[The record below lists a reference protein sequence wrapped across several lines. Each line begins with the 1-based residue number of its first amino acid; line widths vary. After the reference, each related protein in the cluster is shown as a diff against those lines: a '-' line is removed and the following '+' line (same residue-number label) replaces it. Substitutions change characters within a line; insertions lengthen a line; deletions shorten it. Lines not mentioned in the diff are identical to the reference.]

1 MENLLTVEEILK
13 EKSIQHLLNRN
24 RLSISDMFFNY
35 GGVIVG
41 QKWGML
47 TNVKFQK
54 HVHRCAKD
62 FLDVNGLD
70 EITPL
75 MLVDDFMERL

>member
-1 MENLLTVEEILK
+1 MENLLTVEEIQR
-13 EKSIQHLLNRN
+13 EKSIQHLLNRK
-24 RLSISDMFFNY
+24 RLSISDMFFNH

-41 QKWGML
+41 SKWWKS
-47 TNVKFQK
+47 NKEFQE

-62 FLDVNGLD
+62 FIDVNGLD